1 MRQEIYSERGT
12 ADSMTDIHFTIPGK
26 IVPKQSTR
34 FYHGHAV
41 PQKRVQEYAEKVKA
55 AYMSE
60 YPFCPLVWAD
70 KEPLGVVISI
80 YMAVPKSVSKKRKN
94 EMIVYE
100 YPIKTPD
107 LDNCCKSILDSCKGV
122 IFSDDSQV
130 VALRVNKFWH
140 EEDITEVLIKEC
152 KK

>member
-1 MRQEIYSERGT
+1 M

-70 KEPLGVVISI
+70 KEPLEIVISI

-100 YPIKTPD
+100 YPTKTPD
-107 LDNCCKSILDSCKGV
+107 IDNCVKSILDACKGI
-122 IFSDDSQV
+122 IFADDCQV
-130 VALRVNKFWH
+130 VALRVNKFWN
-140 EEDITEVLIKEC
+140 EEDVTVVLIKEC

>member
-1 MRQEIYSERGT
+1 MSEEV
-12 ADSMTDIHFTIPGK
+12 HFLIPGK

-34 FYHGHAV
+34 FYNGHCV
-41 PQKRVQEYAEKVKA
+41 PQKRVKEYAEKIKA
-55 AYMSE
+55 AYMTE

-70 KEPLGVVISI
+70 KEPLEVCISI
-80 YMAVPKSVSKKRKN
+80 YMAVPKSVSKKRRT

-100 YPIKTPD
+100 FPTKVPD
-107 LDNCCKSILDSCKGV
+107 IDNCVKSILDACKG
-122 IFSDDSQV
+122 IICSDDCQV

>member
-1 MRQEIYSERGT
+1 
-12 ADSMTDIHFTIPGK
+12 MTDIHFLIPGK

-34 FYHGHAV
+34 FYHGHAA

-60 YPFCPLVWAD
+60 YPFDTLVWAD
-70 KEPLGVVISI
+70 KEPLEVVISI

-100 YPIKTPD
+100 FPTKTPD
-107 LDNCCKSILDSCKGV
+107 IDNCVKSILDACKGI
-122 IFSDDSQV
+122 IFADDSQV

>member
-1 MRQEIYSERGT
+1 MSEEV
-12 ADSMTDIHFTIPGK
+12 HFLIPGK

-70 KEPLGVVISI
+70 KEPLEVVISI

-100 YPIKTPD
+100 FPTKVPD
-107 LDNCCKSILDSCKGV
+107 IDNCCKSILDSCKSV
-122 IFSDDSQV
+122 IFADDCQV

>member
-1 MRQEIYSERGT
+1 
-12 ADSMTDIHFTIPGK
+12 MTDIHFTIPGK

-70 KEPLGVVISI
+70 KEPLEVVINI

-100 YPIKTPD
+100 YPTKTPD
-107 LDNCCKSILDSCKGV
+107 IDNCVKSILDACKGI
-122 IFSDDSQV
+122 IFADDCQV

>member
-1 MRQEIYSERGT
+1 
-12 ADSMTDIHFTIPGK
+12 MTEIHFLIPGK

-70 KEPLGVVISI
+70 KEPLEVVISI

-100 YPIKTPD
+100 YPTKTPD

-122 IFSDDSQV
+122 IFADDSQV

>member
-1 MRQEIYSERGT
+1 
-12 ADSMTDIHFTIPGK
+12 MTDIHFFIPGK

-70 KEPLGVVISI
+70 KEPLEVVISI

-100 YPIKTPD
+100 YPTKTPD
-107 LDNCCKSILDSCKGV
+107 IDNCCKSILDSCKGV

-140 EEDITEVLIKEC
+140 EEDITEVLIKER